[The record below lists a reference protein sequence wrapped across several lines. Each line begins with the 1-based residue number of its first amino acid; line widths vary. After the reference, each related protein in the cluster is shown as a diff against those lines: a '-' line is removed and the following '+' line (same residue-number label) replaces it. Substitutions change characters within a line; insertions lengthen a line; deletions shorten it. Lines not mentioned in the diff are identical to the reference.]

1 MRCREATRRKHF
13 ASALFAFATLAAI
26 SPDGALAHGFG
37 QRYDLPVPLWLYL
50 SGAAAA
56 VGFSFL
62 LLAIFARET
71 GGHHGYPRINLLRW
85 RLARAFAHRYVLSCM
100 RALALAL
107 FVVVVAAGF
116 AGAQNPFKNIAPI
129 TVWALWWVGVPYVSA
144 LLGNVWA
151 LLNPVNTLFAYL
163 EHGYARLTR
172 GSALSLGLRYP
183 AWLGI
188 WPAVALFLAF
198 AWAELVWEHGD
209 IPANVATA
217 ILAYCAIAWT
227 GMFLFGREIWL
238 KRGETFAIVFD
249 LLSRFSPTEIR
260 VLDPKVCE
268 VCPVRNCRSA
278 SGCVDC
284 YPCFRRAPGDACEW
298 NLRPY
303 AVGLLSDE
311 PVHVSAMVLV
321 ILMLATVTFDGFIET
336 PLWASIVERVTG
348 WIGNGASPTLSDE
361 ARGVLYTLVL
371 VGFAAAFLAVY
382 LGFCVAMARLTA
394 RSEMATQHGR
404 APYGAGTLARFFVL
418 TLLPIA
424 IAYHLAHYLSFLLM
438 AGQYLIPLSSDPFG
452 FGWDLFGTSRYFV
465 RIAIVDARFVWYASV
480 IAIVTGHIAAVYLAH
495 VMAMKVFKDRRTA
508 MLSQYPMLAL
518 MIGYTMLSLWIIAQP
533 IVASRFG

>member
-13 ASALFAFATLAAI
+13 ASALAPAMLAAI

-50 SGAAAA
+50 TGAAAA

-71 GGHHGYPRINLLRW
+71 GAHHGYPRINLLRW
-85 RLARAFAHRYVLSCM
+85 RLTRAFADRYVLSCL

-129 TVWALWWVGVPYVSA
+129 MVWALWWVGVPYASA

-151 LLNPVNTLFAYL
+151 LLNPIDTLFAYL
-163 EHGYARLTR
+163 ERGYARLTR
-172 GSALSLGLRYP
+172 GSALSRGLRYP
-183 AWLGI
+183 AWLGV

-209 IPANVATA
+209 TPANVATA
-217 ILAYCAIAWT
+217 VLAYCAIAWA
-227 GMFLFGREIWL
+227 GMFVFGREIWL
-238 KRGETFAIVFD
+238 KRGETFAVVFG

-268 VCPVRNCRSA
+268 ACPVRNCRSA

-284 YPCFRRAPGDACEW
+284 YACFRRAPGDAREW
-298 NLRPY
+298 NLRPF
-303 AVGLLSDE
+303 AVGLLGDE
-311 PVHVSAMVLV
+311 PVHASVMVLV

-336 PLWASIVERVTG
+336 PLWANSVERVTA
-348 WIGNGASPTLSDE
+348 WIGDGASPTQSDE
-361 ARGVLYTLVL
+361 ARGVLYTLAL
-371 VGFAAAFLAVY
+371 VGFAAVFLAVY
-382 LGFCVAMARLTA
+382 LAFCVAVARLTA
-394 RSEMATQHGR
+394 RSEMTAQRGR
-404 APYGAGTLARFFVL
+404 APYRAGMLARFFVL

-495 VMAMKVFKDRRTA
+495 VTAMRVFKDRRTA
-508 MLSQYPMLAL
+508 MLSQYPILAL